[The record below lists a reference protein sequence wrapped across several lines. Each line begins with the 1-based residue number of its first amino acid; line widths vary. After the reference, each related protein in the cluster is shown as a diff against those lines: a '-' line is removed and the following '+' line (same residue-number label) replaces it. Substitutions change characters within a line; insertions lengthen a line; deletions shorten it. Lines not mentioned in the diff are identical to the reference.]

1 VSAPALAF
9 AGVKFGYGSTP
20 VLPGLDLS
28 IDRGEIVGILG
39 PNGAG
44 KTTCVRL
51 ASGALSPV
59 AGSIRLFGDEL
70 GTLPARER
78 ARRVAVVPQETH
90 PVFEF
95 TVSEVVRMGR
105 APHLGFL
112 GLEGSRDREL
122 AQDAMRRCA
131 VEHLAGRSFRALSG
145 GEHQRVLLARA
156 LAQATPLLL
165 LDEPTAFLDI
175 KHRLAA
181 YDVLVRLREES
192 GPAIVVVSHDV
203 NLAARYCDR
212 LILLRGGAIVA
223 EGAPKDV
230 LTRDAIGKAYD
241 VEVEVGADPSSG
253 RPFIIPLSAR

>member
-1 VSAPALAF
+1 VSTPALAF
-9 AGVKFGYGSTP
+9 SGVTFGYGKTP
-20 VLPGLDLS
+20 VLSGLDLT
-28 IDRGEIVGILG
+28 IARGEIVGILG

-51 ASGALSPV
+51 ASGAIAPAS
-59 AGSIRLFGDEL
+59 GRIDLFGDAL
-70 GTLPARER
+70 ASLSARER

-95 TVSEVVRMGR
+95 TVSEIVRMGR

-112 GLEGSRDREL
+112 GLEGSRDREI
-122 AQDAMRRCA
+122 AHDAMRRCSI
-131 VEHLAGRSFRALSG
+131 EHLAERSFRALSG

-156 LAQATPLLL
+156 LTQSSPLLL

-181 YDVLVRLREES
+181 YDVLVRLREKS

-212 LILLRGGAIVA
+212 LILMRAGTIVA
-223 EGAPKDV
+223 AGPPAEV
-230 LTRDAIGKAYD
+230 LIPASMRDAYD
-241 VEVEVGADPSSG
+241 VEVEIAHDPSG
-253 RPFIIPLSAR
+253 RPFVIPLSTR